1 MQSSLWTPSL
11 NTQTRIHFHTHI
23 LAEPGTDTQALQ
35 FCNNGPAHR
44 CVCLFGSNHRN
55 RSSSAQPK
63 GQTERE
69 AIRQTWARQENM
81 MMHDDVGMREG
92 LSPQL
97 SLRVI
102 FLQKGNAGTLFVAMS
117 QGCIII
123 LRVGCT
129 CFCFWVLHHMM
140 LWRAHTLQ
148 VVF

>member
-1 MQSSLWTPSL
+1 MTQREGQKQPWDRSKECKDMTHYKYFRCLISTHHSAYLLPGSERLQLKALADLPAVMQSSLWTPSL

-69 AIRQTWARQENM
+69 AIRQT
-81 MMHDDVGMREG
+81 
-92 LSPQL
+92 
-97 SLRVI
+97 
-102 FLQKGNAGTLFVAMS
+102 
-117 QGCIII
+117 
-123 LRVGCT
+123 
-129 CFCFWVLHHMM
+129 
-140 LWRAHTLQ
+140 
-148 VVF
+148 